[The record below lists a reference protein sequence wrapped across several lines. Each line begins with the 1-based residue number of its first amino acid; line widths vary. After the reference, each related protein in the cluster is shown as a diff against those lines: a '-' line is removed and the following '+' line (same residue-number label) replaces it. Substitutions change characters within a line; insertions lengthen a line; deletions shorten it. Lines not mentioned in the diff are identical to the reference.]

1 MANAYLLVEGKN
13 DQHVVWALCQQHHV
27 PETFTVES
35 IGQYISQ
42 ERGVEQLLNSIPV
55 RLKAARL
62 HTLGIV
68 LDADTDAQSRWQAV
82 CGRLSQAGYHNLP
95 ESPAPEGAIITQ
107 PGKPKVGVW
116 LMPDNQVPGML
127 ESFAA
132 TLIAD
137 DDPLAGKA
145 QVILEQIETE
155 NLHRYSPL
163 HRPKAFIHTWLAWQA
178 TPGQPMGQ
186 AITARILQH
195 DRALAN
201 QFVNWL
207 LRLFE
212 PTHP

>member
-1 MANAYLLVEGKN
+1 MADAYLLVEGKN

-35 IGQYISQ
+35 IDQYISQ

-68 LDADTDAQSRWQAV
+68 LDADTDVPSRWQAV
-82 CGRLSQAGYHNLP
+82 CGRLVQAGYHDLP
-95 ESPAPEGAIITQ
+95 ESPTPEGSIIIQ

-116 LMPDNQVPGML
+116 LMPDNQLPGML
-127 ESFAA
+127 ENFAA
-132 TLIAD
+132 NLIAD
-137 DDPLAGKA
+137 DDALAGKA
-145 QVILEQIETE
+145 RMILDQIEAE
-155 NLHRYSPL
+155 NLRRYSL
-163 HRPKAFIHTWLAWQA
+163 IQRPKAFIHTWLAWQA
-178 TPGQPMGQ
+178 TPGQPIGQ
-186 AITARILQH
+186 AITAKILYH

-201 QFVNWL
+201 RFINWL

-212 PTHP
+212 PTHS